1 MIRVICFITFDNIL
15 INLNGIFEIN
25 ILSLYSV
32 VFRQI
37 VFIFVVLDIRSEVFI
52 FFKSNLN
59 YWIFFKFFKS
69 FFDLNCFVKSVP
81 TLSLIS
87 PLFLDQCLYLKE
99 VRYLCIC
106 YIYLLLNFTFVF
118 LFFDLILINSSLTF
132 YFCFCY

>member
-1 MIRVICFITFDNIL
+1 MLRVICFIIFGNIL

-32 VFRQI
+32 VFSQI
-37 VFIFVVLDIRSEVFI
+37 IFVFVVMCIRFEVFI

-59 YWIFFKFFKS
+59 YWIFSKFFKS

-87 PLFLDQCLYLKE
+87 PLFLDLCLYLKE

-106 YIYLLLNFTFVF
+106 YICSLLNFTFVF